1 MSNTRTIPNDS
12 RHGVITFDILSD
24 NQPINSGYQV
34 LSLSVSKEINRIPTA
49 KIVFIDGDSAEE
61 KFEISDTSDFIPGK
75 KIHIKLGY
83 DSNNATV
90 FKGIITKHAIKI
102 RGNGSSMLIV
112 ECKDEA
118 VRMTLGRHSK
128 YFEQVKD
135 SEAIEALIGQY
146 SGLTKNVESTNLKH
160 RELVQHHVSDWDFML
175 LRADANGKLVIVND
189 GKISVKKPNTSEAP
203 ALSLTYGS
211 TIFEFEA
218 EIDARTQWKSVK
230 SRAWD
235 YTNQA
240 IVEAEKNSSSVQELG
255 NISGSTIAESTS
267 PQYLEM
273 MHSGKV
279 QQEELQALSDA
290 LIQRSRLSKVRG
302 RVKFLGVSIVKVGKI
317 IELHG
322 VGDRFNGKAFVTGV
336 YHEVEAGTWFTHC
349 QFGLSPER
357 YVTEAV
363 NIEDSPSSGL
373 VSGVH
378 GLQIGVVVKLEQDP
392 EGEDRIQ
399 VRLPTLDANNQGIWM
414 RIASLDAGNQRGAF
428 FRPEIGDEVI
438 VGFINDDP
446 RDGVVLGMLH
456 SSKNPAPIV
465 AKDTNHEKGFTTRS
479 KMHIAFDDE
488 KKRISID
495 TPAGNSIVIDESA
508 KSITLKDQNNNK
520 IEMTPSGI
528 EMKSPKNITIDAG
541 MVLTL
546 KGGQSVE
553 MSAPQIA
560 VKADASVE
568 IKGAMAKVAAS
579 GIAEI
584 SGSLVK
590 IN

>member
-34 LSLSVSKEINRIPTA
+34 LSLSVSNEINRIPTA
-49 KIVFIDGDSAEE
+49 KIVFLDGDSAEE

-146 SGLTKNVESTNLKH
+146 SGLAKDVESTNLKH

-336 YHEVEAGTWFTHC
+336 YHEVEAGNWFTHC

-363 NIEDSPSSGL
+363 NIGDSPSSGL

>member
-1 MSNTRTIPNDS
+1 MPRTIPNES
-12 RHGVITFDILSD
+12 RHDLTTFDILSD

-34 LSLSVSKEINRIPTA
+34 LSLSISKEVNRIPTA
-49 KIVFIDGDSAEE
+49 KIVFVDGDAAEE

-75 KIHIKLGY
+75 KIHIKLGR

-90 FKGIITKHAIKI
+90 FKGIVTKHAIKI
-102 RGNGSSMLIV
+102 RGNGASMLIV

-135 SEAIEALIGQY
+135 SDAIEQLIGEY
-146 SGLTKNVESTNLKH
+146 SGLSKDVEATSLKH

-175 LRADANGKLVIVND
+175 LRADANGKLVIVED
-189 GKISVKKPNTSEAP
+189 GKINVKKPNTTGSP
-203 ALSLTYGS
+203 VLALVYGS

-230 SRAWD
+230 SRSWD

-240 IVEAEKNSSSVQELG
+240 TVDAESSSSSVKELG
-255 NISGSTIAESTS
+255 NISGSTLANSTS

-290 LIQRSRLSKVRG
+290 LMQRSRLSKVRG
-302 RVKFLGVSIVKVGKI
+302 RVKFLGVSIVEVGQSI
-317 IELHG
+317 DLQG
-322 VGDRFNGKAFVTGV
+322 VGDRFNGHAFVTGV
-336 YHEVEAGTWFTHC
+336 YHEVESGDWFTHC

-357 YVTEAV
+357 YVVDAQ
-363 NIEDSPSSGL
+363 NLEDAPSSGL

-378 GLQIGVVVKLEQDP
+378 GLQIGQVVQLEQDP
-392 EGEDRIQ
+392 EGEDRIL
-399 VRLPTLDANNQGIWM
+399 VRLPTIDANNQGIWM
-414 RIASLDAGNQRGAF
+414 RVASLDAGNQRGAF

-438 VGFINDDP
+438 VGFVNDDP

-495 TPAGNSIVIDESA
+495 TPAKNSIVIDESE
-508 KSITLKDQNNNK
+508 KSIVITDQNNNTIK
-520 IEMTPSGI
+520 MTPSGI
-528 EMKSPKNITIDAG
+528 DIKSPKNITVDAG

-553 MSAPQIA
+553 ISAPQIA

-568 IKGAMAKVAAS
+568 IKGAMAKMAAS

>member
-1 MSNTRTIPNDS
+1 MSNSRTIPNES
-12 RHGVITFDILSD
+12 RHGVITYDILSGG
-24 NQPINSGYQV
+24 QAINSGYQV
-34 LSLSVSKEINRIPTA
+34 LSLAVTKEVNRIPTA
-49 KIVFIDGDSAEE
+49 KIVFIDGSSSEE

-83 DSNNATV
+83 DSNNTTV
-90 FKGIITKHAIKI
+90 FKGIITKHAVKI
-102 RGNGSSMLIV
+102 RGNGASMLIV

-118 VRMTLGRHSK
+118 VRMTVGRHSK

-135 SEAIEALIGQY
+135 SEAIEELIREY
-146 SGLTKNVESTNLKH
+146 AGLSSDVEATSLKH
-160 RELVQHHVSDWDFML
+160 RELVQHHISDWDFML
-175 LRADANGKLVIVND
+175 MRADANGKLVMVED
-189 GKISVKKPNTSEAP
+189 GKVNVKKPSTAEAP
-203 ALSLTYGS
+203 ALSLVYGS

-240 IVEAEKNSSSVQELG
+240 LIEAEKSSSNVQELG
-255 NISGSTIAESTS
+255 NITGATIADTTS
-267 PQYLEM
+267 PRHFEM
-273 MHSGKV
+273 MHSGKL

-290 LIQRSRLSKVRG
+290 MIQRSRLSKIRG
-302 RVKFLGVSIVKVGKI
+302 RVKFIGVAVVKVGKMI
-317 IELHG
+317 DLQG

-336 YHEVEAGTWFTHC
+336 THEVEAGTWFTHC

-357 YVTEAV
+357 YVVETAH
-363 NIEDSPSSGL
+363 IEDAPAGGL
-373 VSGVH
+373 ASGVN
-378 GLQIGVVVKLEQDP
+378 GLQIGQVVQLEQDP
-392 EGEDRIQ
+392 EGEDRIL
-399 VRLPTLDANNQGIWM
+399 VRLPTLDANSQGIWM
-414 RIASLDAGNQRGAF
+414 RVASLDAGNQRGAF
-428 FRPEIGDEVI
+428 FRPEISDEVI

-520 IEMTPSGI
+520 IEMSPSGI

-546 KGGQSVE
+546 KGGQSAE
-553 MSAPQIA
+553 MSAPKIT

-568 IKGAMAKVAAS
+568 IKGAMAKMAAS

>member
-1 MSNTRTIPNDS
+1 MSNSRTIPNDS
-12 RHGVITFDILSD
+12 RHGVITFDILTD
-24 NQPINSGYQV
+24 GQPMNSGYQV
-34 LSLSVSKEINRIPTA
+34 LSLAVSKEVNRIPTA
-49 KIVFIDGDSAEE
+49 KIVFVDGSSSEE

-83 DSNNATV
+83 DSNNTTV
-90 FKGIITKHAIKI
+90 FKGIITKHAVKI
-102 RGNGSSMLIV
+102 RGNGASMLIV

-118 VRMTLGRHSK
+118 VRMSVGRHSK

-135 SEAIEALIGQY
+135 SEAIEELIRDY
-146 SGLTKNVESTNLKH
+146 AGLSSDVESTNLKH
-160 RELVQHHVSDWDFML
+160 RELVQHHISDWDFML
-175 LRADANGKLVIVND
+175 MRADANGKLVIVDD
-189 GKISVKKPNTSEAP
+189 GKVKVKKPNTSEASV
-203 ALSLTYGS
+203 LNLIYGS

-240 IVEAEKNSSSVQELG
+240 LIEAEKSSSNVQELG
-255 NISGSTIAESTS
+255 NITGATIANTTS
-267 PQYLEM
+267 PTHFEM

-290 LIQRSRLSKVRG
+290 MIQRSRLSKVRG
-302 RVKFLGVSIVKVGKI
+302 RVKFMGVSVVKVGKMI
-317 IELHG
+317 DLQG

-336 YHEVEAGTWFTHC
+336 THEVEAGTWFTHC

-357 YVTEAV
+357 YVVETN
-363 NIEDSPSSGL
+363 NIEDAPAGGL
-373 VSGVH
+373 ASGVN
-378 GLQIGVVVKLEQDP
+378 GLQIGQVVQLEQDP
-392 EGEDRIQ
+392 EGEDRIL

-414 RIASLDAGNQRGAF
+414 RVASLDAGNQRGAF
-428 FRPEIGDEVI
+428 FRPEVNDEVI

-479 KMHIAFDDE
+479 KMHITFDDE

-495 TPAGNSIVIDESA
+495 TPAGNSIVIDESD

-520 IEMTPSGI
+520 IEMSPSGI

-553 MSAPQIA
+553 MSAPKIA

-568 IKGAMAKVAAS
+568 IKGAMAKMAAS